1 MDPGGEEPSED
12 VLDARLD
19 REEFDRYTYARSLEE
34 LELDSPGAVGFVY
47 KCLGSA
53 ILLLRLAMRKLS
65 PRPDPLAAAT
75 LFEELTVDLIMEGG
89 DADTNTAAVCALLG
103 AYLGYANLPSY
114 WKLGLAHKEWLMEK
128 THRLLVATGV
138 LRGTLVPEDDEAADG
153 GRGLMGARELRERN
167 AMFAKKKKAIDAKER
182 RDAKENAE
190 EKHRETVNNKAI
202 AKAEASA
209 KANTRNSKNACAES
223 LLIGTKGAK
232 QKAKENTNEGN
243 VGETNRSTGN
253 KKRPT
258 LKEWWSEFE
267 AEQKE
272 CESKKAEE
280 KAKREADGA
289 KEEEEE
295 TVKGPIKGILRRKR

>member
-1 MDPGGEEPSED
+1 MDPGGEEPSKD

-19 REEFDRYTYARSLEE
+19 REEFDRYAYAGSLEE
-34 LELDSPGAVGFVY
+34 LELDSPDAIGFVY
-47 KCLGSA
+47 KCLGST
-53 ILLLRLAMRKLS
+53 ILLLRLVMRKLS

-89 DADTNTAAVCALLG
+89 DADTNAAAACALLG
-103 AYLGYANLPSY
+103 AYLGYANLPSHCT
-114 WKLGLAHKEWLMEK
+114 LGLAHKEWLMAK

-167 AMFAKKKKAIDAKER
+167 AMLAKKRATDAKER

-295 TVKGPIKGILRRKR
+295 TVKGLIKGILKRKR